1 METITINMNKM
12 TVGIALVIAFVL
24 GGIIGC
30 TIGSH
35 HGRFE
40 GRHGY
45 NKGGYEGMMRGDD
58 IRPMMNKEAYN
69 AMMKNNVDAKTPTVE
84 ATATDTATKQ

>member
-35 HGRFE
+35 HSRYE

-69 AMMKNNVDAKTPTVE
+69 AMMKNNVDTKTPTVE
-84 ATATDTATKQ
+84 ATATDTAVKQ

>member
-12 TVGIALVIAFVL
+12 TVGIALVVAFVV

-30 TIGSH
+30 VVGSH
-35 HGRFE
+35 HGRYE
-40 GRHGY
+40 GR
-45 NKGGYEGMMRGDD
+45 NNFRGGYEGMMRGDS

-69 AMMKNNVDAKTPTVE
+69 VNMKGDVNTKIPTIETTTPGVPAKE
-84 ATATDTATKQ
+84 